1 MVAPVSKNIDFI
13 VKDGLQV
20 GANVAVGTS
29 FAGVVHA
36 PIDGMIVSGFVGIGS
51 AVPTT
56 QLSVAGNV
64 SLFNN
69 GSTLGGIIF
78 PDGTWQYSAAT
89 HAAAGAS
96 GSIQFNDGNGNF
108 AYSPNLEWD
117 ITNSRLGVGTNT
129 PLSVLHVTGSSPAL
143 ISTENSGGEYE
154 INVGVDL
161 STGSALGYNSSS
173 SYGYLKII
181 GQSEILQW
189 NNVGLGL
196 NGVTPVNTL
205 DVSGGA
211 VIGGGAL
218 YAGSATAPTNGLL
231 VQGAV
236 GLGMTGTP
244 AGKLDI
250 RPGSGQAG
258 LFIKNPSSSAIDFV
272 RLVDSSNNPMFTINN
287 AGNVTVGTWA
297 ASTITADHGGTG
309 LSSYTLGDML
319 YATSSTTALS
329 KLPLGGSGNILVS
342 NGSAPTWGTID
353 LSNAS
358 AVGSSILGLNN
369 GGTNADLSGSVSNG
383 GIVWSNAS
391 QMQILAAS
399 ATSGNVLI
407 SGGAGT
413 PSWGQYYTTSNVPNS
428 IVSRDGSGNFI
439 AGKITAN
446 TGFQGGYASVS
457 ALNASGAAIVN
468 SLSSNGTVSG
478 TVITANTGFE
488 GGYASVT
495 TLNASSDAYVNT
507 LTSNGKVSGTMA
519 SFTSLY
525 SSGTATVS
533 SLSSNGAVSGTVI
546 TANTGFEGGY
556 ASVTTLNASSDAY
569 VNTLS
574 SNGAVSGTT
583 IGGTVITATTGF
595 QGGYASVG
603 ALNASGT
610 AIVNSLTS
618 NGAISGTTLSGTS
631 ATVTSLQSSGT
642 ATVQTLTS
650 NTTVSGNSFVIGGTV
665 TGLGGTSAVTVD
677 TWSTSLYRTVH
688 YVAQVTDVT
697 NSQYQASQFMIIHD
711 GTSSYK
717 SEYNIMYTASNLGS
731 FDAHIDGLGNMVVT
745 FTANSATAKTIKVI
759 RTGVN
764 I

>member
-507 LTSNGKVSGTMA
+507 L
-519 SFTSLY
+519 
-525 SSGTATVS
+525 
-533 SLSSNGAVSGTVI
+533 
-546 TANTGFEGGY
+546 
-556 ASVTTLNASSDAY
+556 
-569 VNTLS
+569 S